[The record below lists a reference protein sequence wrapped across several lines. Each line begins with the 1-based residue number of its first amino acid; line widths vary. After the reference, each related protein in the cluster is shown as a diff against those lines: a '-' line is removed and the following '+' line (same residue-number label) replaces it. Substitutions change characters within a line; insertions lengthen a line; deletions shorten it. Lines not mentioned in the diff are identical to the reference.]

1 MMHIGVPPLPA
12 AATGDVMGQGVVVIL
27 TAFLLLGAVL
37 IAYLDCSK
45 RQEEIVIFTF
55 FSMI

>member
-37 IAYLDCSK
+37 IAYFVWIARK
-45 RQEEIVIFTF
+45 GKKK
-55 FSMI
+55 

>member
-37 IAYLDCSK
+37 IAYF
-45 RQEEIVIFTF
+45 V
-55 FSMI
+55 